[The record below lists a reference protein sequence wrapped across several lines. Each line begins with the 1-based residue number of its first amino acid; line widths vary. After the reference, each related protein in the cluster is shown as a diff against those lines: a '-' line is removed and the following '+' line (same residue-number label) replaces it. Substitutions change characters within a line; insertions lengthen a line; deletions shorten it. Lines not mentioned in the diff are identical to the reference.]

1 MGIGIIGSGEMGK
14 TLGQLW
20 TLKGHKVLFGS
31 RNPERVN
38 EWIKTNNIKA
48 RSGTYNKASNYGK
61 IVLLATN

>member
-31 RNPERVN
+31 RNPKE
-38 EWIKTNNIKA
+38 
-48 RSGTYNKASNYGK
+48 
-61 IVLLATN
+61 